1 MLILGIDP
9 AMPRWAMDWYSMN
22 AENLRIFGTV
32 RLQRSRMFRCI
43 CG

>member
-9 AMPRWAMDWYSMN
+9 GYATVAMDWYSMN

-32 RLQRSRMFRCI
+32 RLQHSRMFQCI